1 MNRVDRIKE
10 LISTLNEASD
20 AYYKYDNPIM
30 SDKKYDDLYDELEQ
44 LEKETGIILNNSPTQ
59 HVCGEVLPELKKV
72 EHTKPMLSANKTK
85 SISEI
90 KKFVSKKLCVM
101 SWKEDGLT
109 IVLRYKNGV
118 FTQAI
123 TRGQGGLIGEDVTHT
138 VKMCSDI
145 PMEIPYCVDIQVR
158 GECLIS
164 YKEFERINKN
174 LSEPYKNPRNL
185 ASGTVRQLDS
195 SIAKER
201 KLTFK
206 AFELD
211 QKDAL
216 SDNKNGKEELM
227 TVKESFD
234 YLEKCGFNVVEHVLI
249 NKDNVE
255 EMIKT
260 FDPKNYGLP
269 VDGLVFKYNDVIY
282 GHSLGKT
289 SKFPLDMIALKWA
302 DDVYDTEL
310 CDIEWTM
317 GKTGSLCP
325 TAIFNPIEIDGTIVE
340 RASLHNVSVLKS
352 ILGEKPWV
360 GQKIGVYKSNMI
372 IPQLDYGE
380 AFNEN
385 IDISNILT
393 IPTTCPICGEP
404 TKIVK
409 DNESEVLMC
418 MNDSCAGK
426 LLGKLSHAV
435 SKNALNIDGL
445 SEATI
450 QKFINLGWLKSIKD
464 IYNLSEHLSEMY
476 KLDGFGRKSVDK
488 LLSSIEDSRN
498 TDLTRYLYSQSIPLI
513 GHTASKAISKYC
525 NDDYSTFVKYMSSID
540 GIGDA
545 SVFSKIDGI
554 GSEMIKSLEK
564 WWDVNCL
571 EFVDTATIFTFKKKE
586 PVDVSGTD
594 LTGKVF
600 VITGS
605 LTKFKNRDEMK
616 ERIESLGGKVSGSVS
631 AKTTALIN
639 NDIESTSSKNKKA
652 KQLHVPILTE
662 NMFIEKYLQ

>member
-1 MNRVDRIKE
+1 MSIMKDLKRLVD
-10 LISTLNEASD
+10 TLNKASE

-30 SDKKYDDLYDELEQ
+30 SDKEFDNLYNELVI
-44 LEKETGIILNNSPTQ
+44 LENKTGIILNNSPTQ
-59 HVCGEVLPELKKV
+59 HVGGEVLPELKKV

-90 KKFVSKKLCVM
+90 KKFVSKHPCIM

-109 IVLRYKNGV
+109 IVLRYKNGF

-138 VKMCSDI
+138 MKMCSSI
-145 PMEIPYCVDIQVR
+145 PMKLPYCVDIQVR

-164 YKEFERINKN
+164 YEDFDRINQN

-195 SIAKER
+195 NIAKER
-201 KLTFK
+201 RLTFK

-211 QKDAL
+211 QEDILIDK
-216 SDNKNGKEELM
+216 NKREQLM
-227 TVKESFD
+227 TIEESFD
-234 YLEKCGFNVVEHVLI
+234 YLKKCGFNVVEHVLV

-260 FDPKNYGLP
+260 FDPKVYELP
-269 VDGLVFKYNDVIY
+269 VDGLIFKYNDVSY

-289 SKFPLDMIALKWA
+289 SKFPLDMMALKWA
-302 DDVYDTEL
+302 DEVYDTEL
-310 CDIEWTM
+310 YNIEWTM
-317 GKTGSLCP
+317 GKIGSLCP

-340 RASLHNVSVLKS
+340 RASLHNLSVLKN

-372 IPQLDYGE
+372 IPQLDWGE
-380 AFNEN
+380 TFNEN
-385 IDISNILT
+385 IDMSNILT
-393 IPTTCPICGEP
+393 IPSTCPICGKP

-409 DNESEVLMC
+409 DNNSEVLMC
-418 MNDSCAGK
+418 TNDNCAGK
-426 LLGKLSHAV
+426 LLGKLCHAV
-435 SKNALNIDGL
+435 SKNSLNIEGL

-450 QKFINLGWLKSIKD
+450 QKFIDLGWLKSIRD
-464 IYNLSEHLSEMY
+464 IYYLHLHKMDMY
-476 KLDGFGRKSVDK
+476 KLEGFGRKSVDK

-498 TDLTRYLYSQSIPLI
+498 SDLVRYIYAQSIPLI
-513 GHTASKAISKYC
+513 GHTASKAISKMC
-525 NDDYSTFVKYMSSID
+525 DGDLNTFIEYMSK
-540 GIGDA
+540 GAKAFG
-545 SVFSKIDGI
+545 KIDGV
-554 GSEMIKSLEK
+554 GSEMVKSLSK
-564 WWDVNCL
+564 WWDINYL
-571 EFVDTATIFTFKKKE
+571 EFVDTSTVFTFKKKE
-586 PVDVSGTD
+586 TVNVSGLD

-605 LTKFKNRDEMK
+605 LTQFKNRDEMK

-652 KQLHVPILTE
+652 KQLNVPIITE
-662 NMFIEKYLQ
+662 SMFIEEYLQ

>member
-1 MNRVDRIKE
+1 MSVDRIKE
-10 LISTLNEASD
+10 LISILNEASD

-30 SDKKYDDLYDELEQ
+30 SDKNYDDLYDELEQ

-59 HVCGEVLPELKKV
+59 HVGGEVLPELKKV

-164 YKEFERINKN
+164 YEEFERINKN

-211 QKDAL
+211 QEDVL
-216 SDNKNGKEELM
+216 SAKSEKEQLM

-234 YLEKCGFNVVEHVLI
+234 YLEKCGFNVVEHVFV

-269 VDGLVFKYNDVIY
+269 VDGLVFKYNDVNY

-317 GKTGSLCP
+317 GKVGSLCP
-325 TAIFNPIEIDGTIVE
+325 TAVFDPVEIDGTMVE
-340 RASLHNVSVLKS
+340 RASLHNVSVLKN

-372 IPQLDYGE
+372 IPQLDWGE
-380 AFNEN
+380 TFNEN

-393 IPTTCPICGEP
+393 IPSTCPICGEP
-404 TKIVK
+404 TMIVK
-409 DNESEVLMC
+409 DNDSEVLMC
-418 MNDSCAGK
+418 TNDNCAGK
-426 LLGKLSHAV
+426 FLGKLCHAA
-435 SKNALNIDGL
+435 SKNALNIEGL

-450 QKFINLGWLKSIKD
+450 QKFINLGWLNSIKD
-464 IYNLSEHLSEMY
+464 IYHLTEHLTEMY
-476 KLDGFGRKSVDK
+476 KLEGFGKKSVDK
-488 LLSSIEDSRN
+488 LLKSIEESRN
-498 TDLTRYLYSQSIPLI
+498 TDLVRYLYAQSIPLI
-513 GHTASKAISKYC
+513 GHTASKAISRVC
-525 NDDYSTFVKYMSSID
+525 NGDFDIFLMRMSGMEDYNFLSID
-540 GIGDA
+540 GFGT
-545 SVFSKIDGI
+545 
-554 GSEMIKSLEK
+554 EMVKSLSS
-564 WWDVNCL
+564 WWDKNAWQ
-571 EFVDTATIFTFKKKE
+571 FADTGHNEFTFKKKE
-586 PVDVSGTD
+586 TINVSGSD

-605 LTKFKNRDEMK
+605 LTQFRNRDEMK

-652 KQLHVPILTE
+652 KQLNVPILTE
-662 NMFIEKYLQ
+662 NMFIERYL

>member
-1 MNRVDRIKE
+1 MSVDRIKE
-10 LISTLNEASD
+10 LISILNKASD

-30 SDKKYDDLYDELEQ
+30 SDKNYDDLYDELEQ

-59 HVCGEVLPELKKV
+59 HVGGEVLPELKKV

-164 YKEFERINKN
+164 YEEFERINKN

-211 QKDAL
+211 QEDVL
-216 SDNKNGKEELM
+216 SAKNEKEQLM

-234 YLEKCGFNVVEHVLI
+234 YLEKCGFNVVEHVFV

-269 VDGLVFKYNDVIY
+269 VDGLIFKYNDVNY

-310 CDIEWTM
+310 CDIEWTI

-340 RASLHNVSVLKS
+340 RASLHNVSVLKN

-360 GQKIGVYKSNMI
+360 SQKIGVYKSNMI

-380 AFNEN
+380 TFNEN
-385 IDISNILT
+385 VDISNILT

-409 DNESEVLMC
+409 DNDSEVLMC
-418 MNDSCAGK
+418 TNDNCSGK
-426 LLGKLSHAV
+426 LLGKLCHAV

-450 QKFINLGWLKSIKD
+450 QKFIDLGWLSSIRD
-464 IYNLSEHLSEMY
+464 IYYLHLHKMNIY

-488 LLSSIEDSRN
+488 LLDSIEDSRN
-498 TDLTRYLYSQSIPLI
+498 TDLVRYIYAQSIPLI
-513 GHTASKAISKYC
+513 GHTASKAISKMC
-525 NDDYSTFVKYMSSID
+525 DGDLNTFVQHMSK
-540 GIGDA
+540 DA
-545 SVFSKIDGI
+545 NAFGKIDDI
-554 GSEMIKSLEK
+554 GSERIKSLKK
-564 WWDVNCL
+564 WWNVNYL

-586 PVDVSGTD
+586 PVNVSGTD

-605 LTKFKNRDEMK
+605 LTQFRNRDEMK
-616 ERIESLGGKVSGSVS
+616 ERIESLGGKVSESVS

-652 KQLHVPILTE
+652 KQLNIPILTE
-662 NMFIEKYLQ
+662 NMFIEEYLQ

>member
-1 MNRVDRIKE
+1 MQENDILKIRELVDK
-10 LISTLNEASD
+10 LHKASI

-30 SDKKYDDLYDELEQ
+30 SDKEFDNLYDELVI
-44 LEKETGIILNNSPTQ
+44 LENKTGIILNNSPTQ
-59 HVCGEVLPELKKV
+59 HVGGEVLPELKKV

-90 KKFVSKKLCVM
+90 KKFVSKHPCIM

-109 IVLRYKNGV
+109 IVLRYKSGV

-138 VKMCSDI
+138 MKMCSSI
-145 PMEIPYCVDIQVR
+145 PMKLPYCVDIQVR

-164 YKEFERINKN
+164 YEDFDIINQN

-195 SIAKER
+195 NIAKER
-201 KLTFK
+201 RLTFK

-211 QKDAL
+211 QEDIL
-216 SDNKNGKEELM
+216 SDKNKREQLM
-227 TVKESFD
+227 TIEESFD
-234 YLEKCGFNVVEHVLI
+234 YLKECGFNVVEHVLV

-260 FDPKNYGLP
+260 FDPKVYELP
-269 VDGLVFKYNDVIY
+269 VDGLIFKYNDVSY
-282 GHSLGKT
+282 GHSLGRT
-289 SKFPLDMIALKWA
+289 SKFPLDMMALKWA

-310 CDIEWTM
+310 CNIEWTM
-317 GKTGSLCP
+317 GKIGSLCP

-340 RASLHNVSVLKS
+340 RASLHNVSVLKN

-372 IPQLDYGE
+372 IPQLDWGE
-380 AFNEN
+380 TFNEN
-385 IDISNILT
+385 IDMSNILT
-393 IPTTCPICGEP
+393 IPSTCPICGSP

-409 DNESEVLMC
+409 DNDSEVLMC
-418 MNDSCAGK
+418 TNDNCEGK
-426 LLGKLSHAV
+426 LLGKISHA
-435 SKNALNIDGL
+435 STKNALNIDGF

-464 IYNLSEHLSEMY
+464 IYHLSEHLSEMY
-476 KLDGFGRKSVDK
+476 KLEGFGKKSVDK
-488 LLSSIEDSRN
+488 LLKSIEDSRN
-498 TDLTRYLYSQSIPLI
+498 TDLIRYIYAQSIPLI
-513 GHTASKAISKYC
+513 GHTASKAISKIC
-525 NDDYSTFVKYMSSID
+525 NGDFDTFVKYMIENP
-540 GIGDA
+540 

-554 GSEMIKSLEK
+554 GSEMIKSLRK
-564 WWDVNCL
+564 WWNDNGSD
-571 EFVDTATIFTFKKKE
+571 FVDFGINEMHFIKKE
-586 PVDVSGTD
+586 TSNISGSD
-594 LTGKVF
+594 LTGKSF

-605 LTKFKNRDEMK
+605 LIQFKKRDELK
-616 ERIESLGGKVSGSVS
+616 EKIESLGGKVSGSIS
-631 AKTTALIN
+631 AKTEALIN

-652 KQLHVPILTE
+652 KSLNIPIISE
-662 NMFIEKYLQ
+662 EEFITKYLQ